1 MAADDEKD
9 KKSGEGNGKDKKA
22 IGDKIIAMALAA
34 FGIDLKF
41 VFSSRYDEE
50 TKEAV
55 ILTNGGTRVRFK
67 EGDKVEKLD
76 EVAITGINPKNAKK
90 KVIAGAEKK

>member
-1 MAADDEKD
+1 MAKIEKD
-9 KKSGEGNGKDKKA
+9 ENG

-34 FGIDLKF
+34 FGIDPKF
-41 VFSSRYDEE
+41 VFASNYDEN

-76 EVAITGINPKNAKK
+76 EIAITGINPKNAKK